1 VFVEEPQPANA
12 RGLSERPQ
20 TCTIDA
26 DYVAAVDWCWEYAL
40 MPDDSVRLAPGE
52 LYLGGTAEPVAES
65 QG

>member
-1 VFVEEPQPANA
+1 
-12 RGLSERPQ
+12 
-20 TCTIDA
+20 
-26 DYVAAVDWCWEYAL
+26 